1 MTIRSSSARAT
12 ALALAL
18 VLAGS
23 VAACGSAGG
32 TFAPSGACVTD
43 GGAAGAYPELE
54 ALAPRTLDGKDAT
67 AVNSGRNCTA
77 LALGTL
83 AEHGVTEMRFGGAT
97 WDLGGGAGES
107 IGVIALPDR
116 PLPLAWAEEF
126 YLAGALNGTKTD
138 NVKSSHPTVPGTTDA
153 FRIDALND
161 LSQQAVVLWQL
172 GEVVR
177 VVVVATPVGPNAS
190 MADHEAKVSAAIAA
204 AVAAAP
210 QGSPDSL
217 FPDAGGPPSA
227 SPVVVSPS

>member
-1 MTIRSSSARAT
+1 VTIWSLTARAAAV
-12 ALALAL
+12 ALGL
-18 VLAGS
+18 VLAGC
-23 VAACGSAGG
+23 VAACSSTAG
-32 TFAPSGACVTD
+32 TFSPSGDCVTD
-43 GGAAGAYPELE
+43 GGAAGAYPDLE
-54 ALAPRTLDGKDAT
+54 ALAPRTLDGKPAT
-67 AVNSGRNCTA
+67 AVNSGRNCTTP
-77 LALGTL
+77 ALGTL
-83 AEHGVTEMRFGGAT
+83 AEHGVTELRFGGAT

-138 NVKSSHPTVPGTTDA
+138 NVTTSHPSVPGTTDA

-172 GEVVR
+172 GNLVR

-190 MADHEAKVSAAIAA
+190 MADHDAKVTAAIAA

-210 QGSPDSL
+210 QGSP
-217 FPDAGGPPSA
+217 PS
-227 SPVVVSPS
+227 SPVVSPS

>member
-1 MTIRSSSARAT
+1 VTIRSVAAHAGAV
-12 ALALAL
+12 ALALL
-18 VLAGS
+18 LAAFL
-23 VAACGSAGG
+23 AACGSPGG
-32 TFAPSGACVTD
+32 TFSPAGACVTD
-43 GGAAGAYPELE
+43 GGAPGAYPELE
-54 ALAPRTLDGKDAT
+54 ALAPRTLDGKAAS
-67 AVNSGRNCTA
+67 AVNSGRNCTP

-138 NVKSSHPTVPGTTDA
+138 NVKTSHPSVPGTADA

-161 LSQQAVVLWQL
+161 LSQQAVVLWQV
-172 GEVVR
+172 GGVVR

-190 MADHEAKVSAAIAA
+190 MADHEAKVTTAIAA
-204 AVAAAP
+204 AVGAAP
-210 QGSPDSL
+210 PGSPS
-217 FPDAGGPPSA
+217 PS
-227 SPVVVSPS
+227 PVVSPS

>member
-1 MTIRSSSARAT
+1 MTIRSLTTRAA
-12 ALALAL
+12 ALALAI

-23 VAACGSAGG
+23 AAGCGSGGG
-32 TFAPSGACVTD
+32 TFSPSGDCVTD
-43 GGAAGAYPELE
+43 GGAAGAFPDLE

-77 LALGTL
+77 PALGTL

-116 PLPLAWAEEF
+116 AMPLIWAEEF

-138 NVKSSHPTVPGTTDA
+138 NVKTSHPSIPGTTDA

-177 VVVVATPVGPNAS
+177 VVVVATPVGPSAS
-190 MADHEAKVSAAIAA
+190 MADHEAKVTAAIAA

-210 QGSPDSL
+210 PGSPS
-217 FPDAGGPPSA
+217 PS
-227 SPVVVSPS
+227 PVVSPS

>member
-1 MTIRSSSARAT
+1 VTIRSLTGRAPAA
-12 ALALAL
+12 ALALL
-18 VLAGS
+18 LAAV

-32 TFAPSGACVTD
+32 TFSASGECVTD
-43 GGAAGAYPELE
+43 GGAPGAYPELE
-54 ALAPRTLDGKDAT
+54 ALAPRTLDGKDAS

-83 AEHGVTEMRFGGAT
+83 AEHGVTQMRFGGAT

-138 NVKSSHPTVPGTTDA
+138 NVKTSHPSVPGTTDA

-161 LSQQAVVLWQL
+161 LSQQAVVLWQV
-172 GEVVR
+172 GDVVR

-190 MADHEAKVSAAIAA
+190 MADHEAKVTTAIAA

-210 QGSPDSL
+210 TGSLS
-217 FPDAGGPPSA
+217 PS
-227 SPVVVSPS
+227 PVVSPS